1 MKRFPEIARR
11 AVSLALAA
19 SMSLSVLAPCASA
32 AATARDLENSVD
44 ELGNVDLSDE
54 VYNVPGDTAFTAAD
68 TAADPLGGDDEEE
81 IDLDDLTEEQLAEQA
96 VVDEAG
102 HTEHTP
108 DTDAEPVYEQ
118 PATCAER
125 GYAIYPCSFTLE
137 QEDGTVAHC
146 YHQVVVWLPLADHAW
161 GEWQEPD
168 DADSQKY
175 RVCTV
180 CNAVEYEDGT
190 VVTPGGIPITDP
202 DQPEW
207 LPGDGQVDTCGLGDY
222 IRKQY
227 NKVVEGIKN
236 AYNDLKKDL
245 DEKIEK
251 AKADSQKTL
260 DERYPDDHDP
270 SKSNVLIQTDK
281 HDVTCLEDGYIKYKC
296 TRTDEQRVSS
306 SINNPIKDIYNRLP
320 SSWQKKVQDTLKN
333 NGLEALGNQLGND
346 KFTLSFDVK
355 LTCEHDENNP
365 IVVTTEKAA
374 GHHEFPDENDPANW
388 KVTKKPTCKED
399 GEETLTCIGACKGKE
414 EGGVK
419 IRKIGH
425 EDVEHQWVKIDSV
438 AATCEKD
445 GYDRYQCS
453 VCGDKEDRKT
463 ADALGHDY
471 QNYADDRNPACQE
484 QTATGHCTRCGG
496 ADTKVTSAALVP
508 HKFTTWTGTG
518 ISVSGQYL
526 YYESTCDICH
536 EKTKQINVAEKKL
549 DDLDE
554 ALDGDPLT
562 ATDDELLEVDG
573 LYNGAKA
580 AITVLEYANKHLHT
594 SFNTEKYTARLDEMT
609 DRYKKF
615 EHESLQRGC
624 EKTASEAIKKA
635 HETIDNKDPSE
646 MTNDEMKEVI
656 GAYVAASAAVGQ
668 LDDGRAKKTELQ
680 AELAELKKT
689 VEEIESKYA
698 QKVIE
703 GVWDDLKNG
712 TLDKTKL
719 EALKKTLEDLEPM
732 IPDSL
737 KESYE
742 QVVDAVDAAIKAI
755 DLVNNASALIK
766 KLQEEIK
773 NGNISQD
780 TVKQLQDLVKQAR
793 DLADQIKEN
802 PILKNAVDTIIKN
815 AEKALKEAA
824 ANKALDALKEAIKN
838 GDLSKIDE
846 AFDQAQKAIDE
857 LRHYAPEV
865 ADKLSNALEEIK
877 KTYLHGIK
885 DELEKAL
892 KDGTYQEKL
901 DKLKD
906 VVKKYED
913 MIKDIDASG
922 ALKELWD
929 TILNEELTKLI
940 TDTANEINKIVN
952 DKDMSALDKIAAL
965 NELSDDLHKQ
975 LEDIVGKDRADKLLE
990 PFDKLIE
997 QAKETVAKAAAAAGD
1012 SLIKEALKAI
1022 KQAVDSAENKE
1033 DAINQIESIYD
1044 QAHELLTKAGM
1055 SNEDAT
1061 AKLEPVRSAIDSVKK
1076 LLDESFVSMDTIKAA
1091 VDVLVDAMLE
1101 SGTIE
1106 GGLHDLVRTV
1116 LDGKNLDPAVTRVI
1130 LVVARDVLKKADWSR
1145 LTPSLLD
1152 DVMDM
1157 AIDKAKKKISK
1168 KYNSTIAKIANDL
1181 IDELKPTM
1189 NDLVHKEVGQDTID
1203 KVRDVFLN
1211 AIDNGIAGIDAG
1223 KNREELLD
1231 TARDDLLKL
1240 SPVISAELKRIGA
1253 KAAES
1258 VNKEMHDKVT
1268 AALPGVIL
1276 PNLIGD
1282 LIGNLAEDIVNKEI
1296 GKEDPKITAEIDKYV
1311 KYLTCP
1317 GHKHATRISQAL
1329 GCTTDEIQEDYC
1341 TRCDWVFSKTKIA
1354 DALGHDPVTVPGVE
1368 PTETAD
1374 GLTDGIQCA
1383 RCGAWLEPQEVIPAQ
1398 EPQYE
1403 KYLVKSA
1410 VTADTAKAAG
1420 YKNQKKLDEAID
1432 AALTKAGYQTANSER
1447 FLAQVQTSIG
1457 ILSNDRYPEDGV
1469 TGMVKLPAGAAGK
1482 NCTFYAVQ
1490 VLTADTHGYSA
1501 GDVVVTPLTVT
1512 SEGISFKLPVQS
1524 VVAIAW
1530 KVNE

>member
-1 MKRFPEIARR
+1 MKRFPKIARR

-44 ELGNVDLSDE
+44 ELGNVDLTDE
-54 VYNVPGDTAFTAAD
+54 VFNVPDD
-68 TAADPLGGDDEEE
+68 TAADADTLGGDDEEE

-146 YHQVVVWLPLADHAW
+146 YHQVVVWLPLADHEW

-190 VVTPGGIPITDP
+190 VVTPGGIPIVDP

-207 LPGDGQVDTCGLGDY
+207 LPGDGQVDTCGWAEELAKKAAKKAAEVAVSELE
-222 IRKQY
+222 KQ
-227 NKVVEGIKN
+227 
-236 AYNDLKKDL
+236 LK
-245 DEKIEK
+245 E
-251 AKADSQKTL
+251 
-260 DERYPDDHDP
+260 DP
-270 SKSNVLIQTDK
+270 AGMS
-281 HDVTCLEDGYIKYKC
+281 
-296 TRTDEQRVSS
+296 
-306 SINNPIKDIYNRLP
+306 
-320 SSWQKKVQDTLKN
+320 
-333 NGLEALGNQLGND
+333 
-346 KFTLSFDVK
+346 DVK
-355 LTCEHDENNP
+355 LSAVGAAYKTAKEAID
-365 IVVTTEKAA
+365 KAA
-374 GHHEFPDENDPANW
+374 D
-388 KVTKKPTCKED
+388 
-399 GEETLTCIGACKGKE
+399 L
-414 EGGVK
+414 GV
-419 IRKIGH
+419 
-425 EDVEHQWVKIDSV
+425 DVAQYK
-438 AATCEKD
+438 A
-445 GYDRYQCS
+445 RM
-453 VCGDKEDRKT
+453 
-463 ADALGHDY
+463 DALDGKY
-471 QNYADDRNPACQE
+471 TAVKQE
-484 QTATGHCTRCGG
+484 ILLRAAKSAVSTMEDSLKKAPSEMSDSELTE
-496 ADTKVTSAALVP
+496 AMAKYEAAKV
-508 HKFTTWTGTG
+508 
-518 ISVSGQYL
+518 
-526 YYESTCDICH
+526 
-536 EKTKQINVAEKKL
+536 VAEKAIGEAKDAGVDVSELETRMNAAQKKYDAMGRETVARVAESAVSAMEKL
-549 DDLDE
+549 
-554 ALDGDPLT
+554 
-562 ATDDELLEVDG
+562 
-573 LYNGAKA
+573 
-580 AITVLEYANKHLHT
+580 
-594 SFNTEKYTARLDEMT
+594 
-609 DRYKKF
+609 F
-615 EHESLQRGC
+615 E
-624 EKTASEAIKKA
+624 
-635 HETIDNKDPSE
+635 KDPSE
-646 MTNDEMKEVI
+646 MDDTELATAI
-656 GAYVAASAAVGQ
+656 GGYAAAKDLAETAVKNAKDKGADVSGLEARMNAVSKKYNKAQSEAKYRTAKAAVKQAEDLINGKDPANMSNEDMAAVIAAYTAAETAVNR
-668 LDDGRAKKTELQ
+668 LDDSNAGK
-680 AELAELKKT
+680 AELKTRLAALKKT
-689 VEEIESKYA
+689 VEQIEAKYA

-703 GVWDDLKNG
+703 DIWNKLKNG
-712 TLDKTKL
+712 ELDKSQL
-719 EALKKTLEDLEPM
+719 EAFKKVLEELEPI

-780 TVKQLQDLVKQAR
+780 TIKQLQELVKQAR
-793 DLADQIKEN
+793 DLVDQIKEN

-857 LRHYAPEV
+857 LRPYAPDV
-865 ADKLSNALEEIK
+865 ADKLSKALEEIK
-877 KTYLHGIK
+877 KTYIHGIK

-940 TDTANEINKIVN
+940 TDMANEINKIVN
-952 DKDMSALDKIAAL
+952 DKDMSALEKIAAL
-965 NELSDDLHKQ
+965 NKLSDDLHKQ

-1022 KQAVDSAENKE
+1022 KQAVDSAESKE
-1033 DAINQIESIYD
+1033 DAINQLESIYD

-1055 SNEDAT
+1055 SDEDAT

-1101 SGTIE
+1101 SDTIE
-1106 GGLHDLVRTV
+1106 GGLHDLVRAV
-1116 LDGKNLDPAVTRVI
+1116 LDGKNLDPAVTRAI

-1157 AIDKAKKKISK
+1157 AIDKVKEKISK
-1168 KYNSTIAKIANDL
+1168 KYISPVAKVANEL

-1189 NDLVHKEVGQDTID
+1189 NDLMHKEVGQDTID
-1203 KVRDVFLN
+1203 KVRDVFLK
-1211 AIDNGIAGIDAG
+1211 ALDNGIDGIDAG
-1223 KNREELLD
+1223 KSREDLLD
-1231 TARDDLLKL
+1231 TARDDLLGL
-1240 SPVISAELKRIGA
+1240 SPVVSAELKRIGA

-1258 VNKEMHDKVT
+1258 INQEMHDKVE

-1276 PNLIGD
+1276 PDLIGD
-1282 LIGNLAEDIVNKEI
+1282 LIGNLAEDIVNDEI

-1311 KYLTCP
+1311 RYLTCP
-1317 GHKHATRISQAL
+1317 GHKHATRISQAQ
-1329 GCTTDEIQEDYC
+1329 GCTSDEITEDYC
-1341 TRCDWVFSKTKIA
+1341 VRCGWVFSSTKTA
-1354 DALGHDPVTVPGVE
+1354 PALGHDPMLVPGVE
-1368 PTETAD
+1368 PTQDMD
-1374 GLTDGIQCA
+1374 GLTDGVQCA
-1383 RCGAWLEPQEVIPAQ
+1383 RCGAWLEPQEVLPALNP
-1398 EPQYE
+1398 EYD
-1403 KYLVKSA
+1403 KWFVKA
-1410 VTADTAKAAG
+1410 DVTAETVKATG
-1420 YKNQKKLDEAID
+1420 YQSQQKLDEAID
-1432 AALTKAGYQTANSER
+1432 SALKKAGFEPANSER
-1447 FLAQVQTSIG
+1447 FFAQVRTNLEIDEG
-1457 ILSNDRYPEDGV
+1457 YILPNDRYPEEGV
-1469 TGMVKLPAGAAGK
+1469 TGMVRFPAKAPGK
-1482 NCTFYAVQ
+1482 DGTYYAVQ
-1490 VLTADTHGYSA
+1490 VVTADNHGYNA
-1501 GDVVVTPLTVT
+1501 GDIVVTPLTVT
-1512 SEGISFKLPVQS
+1512 KEGISLKTGVQA

-1530 KVNE
+1530 KPNN

>member
-44 ELGNVDLSDE
+44 ELGNVDLTDE
-54 VYNVPGDTAFTAAD
+54 VFNVPDD
-68 TAADPLGGDDEEE
+68 TAADADTLGGDDEEDV
-81 IDLDDLTEEQLAEQA
+81 DLDDLTEEQLAEQA

-146 YHQVVVWLPLADHAW
+146 YHQVVVWLPLADHQW

-190 VVTPGGIPITDP
+190 VVTPGGIPIVDP

-207 LPGDGQVDTCGLGDY
+207 LPVDGQVDTCGWAEELAKKAAKKAAEVAVSELE
-222 IRKQY
+222 KQ
-227 NKVVEGIKN
+227 
-236 AYNDLKKDL
+236 LK
-245 DEKIEK
+245 E
-251 AKADSQKTL
+251 
-260 DERYPDDHDP
+260 DP
-270 SKSNVLIQTDK
+270 AGMS
-281 HDVTCLEDGYIKYKC
+281 
-296 TRTDEQRVSS
+296 
-306 SINNPIKDIYNRLP
+306 
-320 SSWQKKVQDTLKN
+320 
-333 NGLEALGNQLGND
+333 
-346 KFTLSFDVK
+346 DVK
-355 LTCEHDENNP
+355 LSAVGAAYKTAKEAID
-365 IVVTTEKAA
+365 KAA
-374 GHHEFPDENDPANW
+374 DLGVDVAQ
-388 KVTKKPTCKED
+388 CK
-399 GEETLTCIGACKGKE
+399 A
-414 EGGVK
+414 
-419 IRKIGH
+419 RM
-425 EDVEHQWVKIDSV
+425 
-438 AATCEKD
+438 
-445 GYDRYQCS
+445 
-453 VCGDKEDRKT
+453 
-463 ADALGHDY
+463 DALDGKY
-471 QNYADDRNPACQE
+471 TAVKQE
-484 QTATGHCTRCGG
+484 ILLRAAKSAVSTMEDSLKKAPSEMSDSELTE
-496 ADTKVTSAALVP
+496 AMAKYEAAKV
-508 HKFTTWTGTG
+508 
-518 ISVSGQYL
+518 
-526 YYESTCDICH
+526 
-536 EKTKQINVAEKKL
+536 VAEKAIGEAKDAGVDVSELEARMNAAKKKYDAMGRETFARVAESAVSAMEKL
-549 DDLDE
+549 
-554 ALDGDPLT
+554 
-562 ATDDELLEVDG
+562 
-573 LYNGAKA
+573 
-580 AITVLEYANKHLHT
+580 
-594 SFNTEKYTARLDEMT
+594 
-609 DRYKKF
+609 F
-615 EHESLQRGC
+615 E
-624 EKTASEAIKKA
+624 
-635 HETIDNKDPSE
+635 KDPSE
-646 MTNDEMKEVI
+646 MDDTELATAI
-656 GAYVAASAAVGQ
+656 GGYAAAKDLAETAVKNAKDKGADVSGLEARMNAVSKKYNKAQSEAKYRTAKAAVKQAEDLINGKDPANMSNEDMAAVIAAYTAAETAVNQ
-668 LDDGRAKKTELQ
+668 LDDSNAGKAALKTR
-680 AELAELKKT
+680 LAALKKT
-689 VEEIESKYA
+689 VEQIEAKYA

-703 GVWDDLKNG
+703 DIWNKLKNG
-712 TLDKTKL
+712 ELDKSQL
-719 EALKKTLEDLEPM
+719 EAFKKVLEDLEPI

-780 TVKQLQDLVKQAR
+780 TIKQLQELVKQAR
-793 DLADQIKEN
+793 DLVDQIKEN

-857 LRHYAPEV
+857 LRPYAPDV

-877 KTYLHGIK
+877 KTYIHGIK

-892 KDGTYQEKL
+892 EDGTYQEKL

-913 MIKDIDASG
+913 MIKELDVSG

-940 TDTANEINKIVN
+940 TDMANEINKIVN
-952 DKDMSALDKIAAL
+952 DKDMSALEKIAAL
-965 NELSDDLHKQ
+965 NKLSDDLHKQ

-997 QAKETVAKAAAAAGD
+997 QAKETVAKAAAAAGN

-1022 KQAVDSAENKE
+1022 KQAVDSAESKE
-1033 DAINQIESIYD
+1033 DAINQMESIYD

-1055 SNEDAT
+1055 PDEDAT

-1091 VDVLVDAMLE
+1091 VDVLVDAMLK
-1101 SGTIE
+1101 SDTIE
-1106 GGLHDLVRTV
+1106 GGLHDLVRAV
-1116 LDGKNLDPAVTRVI
+1116 LDGKNLDPAVTRAI
-1130 LVVARDVLKKADWSR
+1130 LVVARDVLKKADWSQ

-1157 AIDKAKKKISK
+1157 AIDKVKEKISK
-1168 KYNSTIAKIANDL
+1168 KYISPVAKVANEL

-1189 NDLVHKEVGQDTID
+1189 NDLMHKEVGQDTID
-1203 KVRDVFLN
+1203 KVRDVFLK
-1211 AIDNGIAGIDAG
+1211 ALDNGIDGIDKG
-1223 KNREELLD
+1223 KSREDLLN
-1231 TARDDLLKL
+1231 TARDDLLGL
-1240 SPVISAELKRIGA
+1240 SPVVSAELKRIGA

-1258 VNKEMHDKVT
+1258 INQEMHDKVE

-1276 PNLIGD
+1276 PDLIGD
-1282 LIGNLAEDIVNKEI
+1282 LIGNLAEDIVNDEI

-1311 KYLTCP
+1311 RYLTCP
-1317 GHKHATRISQAL
+1317 GHKHATRISQAQ
-1329 GCTTDEIQEDYC
+1329 GCTSDEITEDYC
-1341 TRCDWVFSKTKIA
+1341 ARCGWVFSSTKTA
-1354 DALGHDPVTVPGVE
+1354 PALGHDPMLVPGVE
-1368 PTETAD
+1368 PTQDMD
-1374 GLTDGIQCA
+1374 GLTDGVQCA
-1383 RCGAWLEPQEVIPAQ
+1383 RCGAWLEPQEVLPALNP
-1398 EPQYE
+1398 EYD
-1403 KYLVKSA
+1403 KWFVKA
-1410 VTADTAKAAG
+1410 DVTAETVKATG
-1420 YKNQKKLDEAID
+1420 YQSQQKLDEAID
-1432 AALTKAGYQTANSER
+1432 SALKKAGFEPANSER
-1447 FLAQVQTSIG
+1447 FLAQVRTNLEIDEG
-1457 ILSNDRYPEDGV
+1457 YILPNDRYPEEGV
-1469 TGMVKLPAGAAGK
+1469 TGMVRFPAKAPGK
-1482 NCTFYAVQ
+1482 DGTYYAVQ
-1490 VLTADTHGYSA
+1490 VVTADNHGYNA
-1501 GDVVVTPLTVT
+1501 GDIVVTPLTVT
-1512 SEGISFKLPVQS
+1512 KEGISLKTGVQA

-1530 KVNE
+1530 KPNN

>member
-32 AATARDLENSVD
+32 AVTARDLENSVD
-44 ELGNVDLSDE
+44 ELGNVDLTDE
-54 VYNVPGDTAFTAAD
+54 VFNVPDD
-68 TAADPLGGDDEEE
+68 TAADADTLGGDDEEE

-146 YHQVVVWLPLADHAW
+146 YHQVVVWLPLADHEW

-190 VVTPGGIPITDP
+190 VVTPGGIPVTDP

-207 LPGDGQVDTCGLGDY
+207 LPGDGSEIATCKFDLDATLDKLKNDALNEAEKEL
-222 IRKQY
+222 RKQEQKIINEDHPHDHVKGELVATVEATCTKEGY
-227 NKVVEGIKN
+227 KEYQCNKEFQHEIKVTVKN
-236 AYNDLKKDL
+236 PLYKYH
-245 DEKIEK
+245 IG
-251 AKADSQKTL
+251 QKQYTYS
-260 DERYPDDHDP
+260 R
-270 SKSNVLIQTDK
+270 NIT
-281 HDVTCLEDGYIKYKC
+281 
-296 TRTDEQRVSS
+296 
-306 SINNPIKDIYNRLP
+306 
-320 SSWQKKVQDTLKN
+320 
-333 NGLEALGNQLGND
+333 
-346 KFTLSFDVK
+346 
-355 LTCEHDENNP
+355 LTCKEKTKDSIKALEHS
-365 IVVTTEKAA
+365 
-374 GHHEFPDENDPANW
+374 FPDEDNPKNWVETKPA
-388 KVTKKPTCKED
+388 TCEED
-399 GEETLTCIGACKGKE
+399 GVETLTCTRCNGE
-414 EGGVK
+414 EDGGIKTRPIPHGNVAHQWD
-419 IRKIGH
+419 KIG
-425 EDVEHQWVKIDSV
+425 SV
-438 AATCEKD
+438 AATCEEE
-445 GYDRYQCS
+445 GYDLYECS
-453 VCGDKEDRKT
+453 VCKTTKKEKT
-463 ADALGHDY
+463 AEKLGHLFT
-471 QNYADDRNPACQE
+471 NYVDDGKPACQP
-484 QTATGHCTRCGG
+484 QSKTATCDRPGCNAT
-496 ADTKVTSAALVP
+496 DTQTSAALVP
-508 HKFTTWTGTG
+508 HEFTEWT
-518 ISVSGQYL
+518 VDQEFLGQAL
-526 YYESTCDICH
+526 YYKSTCNICH
-536 EKTKQINVAEKKL
+536 EETKRINVAEKKL
-549 DDLDE
+549 DELDK
-554 ALDGDPLT
+554 ALDKDPTQMSGSELT
-562 ATDDELLEVDG
+562 DIVA
-573 LYNGAKA
+573 LYNAAKA
-580 AITVLEYANKHLHT
+580 AISLMDKVGVNVDSYQKRLDDMKTRYDAVQHESEQRLALAAAKEAVKQAEDLINGKDPANM
-594 SFNTEKYTARLDEMT
+594 SNEDMAAVIAAYTAAE
-609 DRYKKF
+609 
-615 EHESLQRGC
+615 
-624 EKTASEAIKKA
+624 TAV
-635 HETIDNKDPSE
+635 N
-646 MTNDEMKEVI
+646 
-656 GAYVAASAAVGQ
+656 Q
-668 LDDGRAKKTELQ
+668 LDDSNAGK
-680 AELAELKKT
+680 AELKTRLAALKKT
-689 VEEIESKYA
+689 VEQIEAKYA

-703 GVWDDLKNG
+703 DIWNKLKNG
-712 TLDKTKL
+712 ELDKSQL
-719 EALKKTLEDLEPM
+719 EAFKKVLEDLEPI

-780 TVKQLQDLVKQAR
+780 TIKQLQELVKQAR
-793 DLADQIKEN
+793 DLVDQIKEN

-857 LRHYAPEV
+857 LRPYAPDV
-865 ADKLSNALEEIK
+865 ADKLSKALEEIK
-877 KTYLHGIK
+877 KTYIHGIK

-913 MIKDIDASG
+913 MIKELDVSG

-940 TDTANEINKIVN
+940 TDMANEINKIVN
-952 DKDMSALDKIAAL
+952 DKDMSALEKIAAL
-965 NELSDDLHKQ
+965 NKLSDDLHKQ

-997 QAKETVAKAAAAAGD
+997 QAKETVAKAAAAAGN

-1022 KQAVDSAENKE
+1022 KQAVDSAESKE
-1033 DAINQIESIYD
+1033 DAINQMESIYD

-1055 SNEDAT
+1055 SDKDAT

-1101 SGTIE
+1101 SDTIE
-1106 GGLHDLVRTV
+1106 GGLHDLVRAV
-1116 LDGKNLDPAVTRVI
+1116 LDGKNLDPAVTRAI

-1157 AIDKAKKKISK
+1157 AIDKVKEKISK
-1168 KYNSTIAKIANDL
+1168 KYISPVAKVANEL

-1189 NDLVHKEVGQDTID
+1189 NDLMHKEVGQDTID
-1203 KVRDVFLN
+1203 KVRDVFLK
-1211 AIDNGIAGIDAG
+1211 ALDNGIDGIDKG
-1223 KNREELLD
+1223 KSREDLLN
-1231 TARDDLLKL
+1231 TARDDLLGL
-1240 SPVISAELKRIGA
+1240 SPVVSAELKRIGA

-1258 VNKEMHDKVT
+1258 INQEMHDKVE

-1276 PNLIGD
+1276 PDLIGD
-1282 LIGNLAEDIVNKEI
+1282 LIGNLAEDIVNDEI

-1311 KYLTCP
+1311 RYLTCP
-1317 GHKHATRISQAL
+1317 GHKHATRISQAQ
-1329 GCTTDEIQEDYC
+1329 GCTSDEITEDYC
-1341 TRCDWVFSKTKIA
+1341 ARCGWVFSSTKTA
-1354 DALGHDPVTVPGVE
+1354 PALGHDPMLVPGVE
-1368 PTETAD
+1368 PTQDMD
-1374 GLTDGIQCA
+1374 GLTDGVQCA
-1383 RCGAWLEPQEVIPAQ
+1383 RCGAWLEPQEVLPALNP
-1398 EPQYE
+1398 EYD
-1403 KYLVKSA
+1403 KWFVKA
-1410 VTADTAKAAG
+1410 DVTAETVKATG
-1420 YKNQKKLDEAID
+1420 YQSQQKLDEAID
-1432 AALTKAGYQTANSER
+1432 SALKKAGFEPANSER
-1447 FLAQVQTSIG
+1447 FLAQVRTNLEIDEG
-1457 ILSNDRYPEDGV
+1457 YILPNDRYPEEGV
-1469 TGMVKLPAGAAGK
+1469 TGMVRFPAKAPGK
-1482 NCTFYAVQ
+1482 DGTYYAVQ
-1490 VLTADTHGYSA
+1490 VVTADNHGYNA
-1501 GDVVVTPLTVT
+1501 GDIVVTPLTVT
-1512 SEGISFKLPVQS
+1512 KEGISLKTGVQA

-1530 KVNE
+1530 KPNN